1 MIATV
6 IAAAQSISVP
16 GDTEANVQEH
26 LRFITAAHAAGVQM
40 LVFPELSLTGYELP
54 LMQRC
59 LLHPDDDVLA
69 PIRALV
75 RQTDM
80 VVTVGAPVAPADAS
94 THTLPAIG
102 AITFRPDGSAVVY
115 RKHHV
120 HSSEANFASPGPQ
133 ATSVISLGLETVG
146 QAICADIGQPTH
158 AALAAQ
164 AGATLYLA
172 GVLVSEAGY
181 AKDSAALQQYA
192 QIHGMGTLMANHG
205 GPSGDYISAGKSA
218 FWAPGGDLVV
228 AAPGAGAWLVIAS
241 MHNTTAPIQWTGEAI
256 RL

>member
-1 MIATV
+1 MIATT
-6 IAAAQSISVP
+6 IAAAQSISRP
-16 GDTEANVQEH
+16 GDIEANVQEH

-40 LVFPELSLTGYELP
+40 LVFPELSLSGYELP

-59 LLHPDDDVLA
+59 LLHPEHPALA
-69 PIRALV
+69 PIRTLAQ
-75 RQTDM
+75 QTGM
-80 VVTVGAPVAPADAS
+80 QVTVGAPVANGDA
-94 THTLPAIG
+94 LPAIG
-102 AITFRPDGSAVVY
+102 AITLRPDGSAVVY

-120 HSSEANFASPGPQ
+120 HSSETRFASPGAQ
-133 ATSVISLGLETVG
+133 VRSVISLGLETVG
-146 QAICADIGQPTH
+146 QAICADIGQATH

-218 FWAPGGDLVV
+218 FWAPGGALVV
-228 AAPGAGAWLVIAS
+228 AAPGAGSCLVIARKAEPAS
-241 MHNTTAPIQWTGEAI
+241 QALWTGYT
-256 RL
+256 LPL

>member
-1 MIATV
+1 MIAIV

-16 GDTEANVQEH
+16 GDIEANVQEH

-40 LVFPELSLTGYELP
+40 LVFPELSLTGYELA

-59 LLHPDDDVLA
+59 LLHPDDAALA

-75 RQTDM
+75 RQTGM
-80 VVTVGAPVAPADAS
+80 VVTVGAPVAPADAA
-94 THTLPAIG
+94 THALPAIG
-102 AITFRPDGSAVVY
+102 AITYMPDGSHAVY

-146 QAICADIGQPTH
+146 QAICADIGQATH

-205 GPSGDYISAGKSA
+205 GPSGDYVSAGKSA

-228 AAPGAGAWLVIAS
+228 AAPGTGSWLVMASKPAGASDAHWVGRLVL
-241 MHNTTAPIQWTGEAI
+241 M
-256 RL
+256 